1 MVSSLESRPL
11 YLFSVMSFNW
21 VTYAVLSTAV
31 MGFISVFDAH
41 MIQRRMPSWRSFL
54 LCIAFFV
61 FIYTIVLLCVIPIP
75 RGVGA
80 GAWAAAVAAGTLR
93 GAAFGIML
101 RTMHREEVTRVVP
114 VIGTYP
120 IFVTLFAIP
129 LLGEQ
134 LSSLQWLAVALAV
147 GGAVLVSVKRDGG
160 RRSRFITGTFW
171 KLMAAAIMLALSDV
185 GSKYALESLPTWNVY
200 TISTFFLAVVFSVV
214 ALRPSVLREI
224 RDIPRRGLNIFL
236 VFLNVAVAALG
247 IWLLFEAMDRGPV
260 SLVAAVA
267 GSRLVFVFVYG
278 LLLGGIVTR
287 FIDWDKSR
295 LSLLI
300 RFSATL
306 MIAGGI
312 ALIYLN

>member
-1 MVSSLESRPL
+1 
-11 YLFSVMSFNW
+11 MSINW

-41 MIQRRMPSWRSFL
+41 MIQRRMPGWRSFL
-54 LCIAFFV
+54 LGISLFMFV
-61 FIYTIVLLCVIPIP
+61 YTIVLLCIVPVP
-75 RGVGA
+75 RGA
-80 GAWAAAVAAGTLR
+80 GTDAWVAAVVSGMLR
-93 GAAFGIML
+93 GTAFAIML
-101 RTMHREEVTRVVP
+101 RTMHQEEVTRVVP

-120 IFVTLFAIP
+120 VFVALFAIP
-129 LLGEQ
+129 LLGER
-134 LSSLQWLAVALAV
+134 LSGLQWLAVALV
-147 GGAVLVSVKRDGG
+147 LGGAVLVSLKRDGRQRG
-160 RRSRFITGTFW
+160 AFISGTFW
-171 KLMAAAIMLALSDV
+171 KLLVAAIVLALSDV
-185 GSKYALESLPTWNVY
+185 GNKYALELLPVWNVY
-200 TISTFFLAVVFSVV
+200 AISTFFLAVVFSTIT
-214 ALRPSVLREI
+214 LRRSVLREI
-224 RDIPRRGLNIFL
+224 WEMPQRGLNIFL

-247 IWLLFEAMDRGPV
+247 IWLLFEAFDRGPV
-260 SLVAAVA
+260 SLVSAVA